1 MNRSANGNSSPASTP
16 SEEAAL
22 TVILK
27 AKMQQQECL
36 KAEDR
41 EQIAY
46 RIAELIVA
54 SKNLYTKELPTLM
67 QEQSSDSS
75 FNLFNELAGLRMSL
89 LNLRDLI
96 TDFDAAFLDSMT
108 AERKASST
116 GEFSTPG
123 EGET

>member
-1 MNRSANGNSSPASTP
+1 MNQSPNGNSSPASTP

-67 QEQSSDSS
+67 QEQNSDSS

-96 TDFDAAFLDSMT
+96 TDFDAAFLDAMT
-108 AERKASST
+108 AERKASAT